1 MTNAQCIYGRRPA
14 PGEPGLAP
22 DCRPSWREDLG
33 PVWLDRVVP
42 PRSFQVYRDHEI
54 PARRVVGHDG
64 DDVPCFQAYDYRRL
78 DVRSDDDEEYY
89 LAVAYSESLS
99 AWRLHDGRWL
109 VYRRVEPLGEEDAA
123 TCVLSIDDR
132 MPR

>member
-1 MTNAQCIYGRRPA
+1 MMNAQCIYGRRPA
-14 PGEPGLAP
+14 SREPGLAP
-22 DCRPSWREDLG
+22 DCRPSWREDLC

-42 PRSFQVYRDHEI
+42 PRSFRVYRDHEI

-64 DDVPCFQAYDYRRL
+64 NDVPCFQAYDYRRL
-78 DVRSDDDEEYY
+78 DVRSDDDEDYY

>member
-1 MTNAQCIYGRRPA
+1 
-14 PGEPGLAP
+14 
-22 DCRPSWREDLG
+22 
-33 PVWLDRVVP
+33 V
-42 PRSFQVYRDHEI
+42 FRDHEI
-54 PARRVVGHDG
+54 AARRVVGHDI
-64 DDVPCFQAYDYRRL
+64 DDTPCFHAYDYRLL

-123 TCVLSIDDR
+123 TSAMSIDDR